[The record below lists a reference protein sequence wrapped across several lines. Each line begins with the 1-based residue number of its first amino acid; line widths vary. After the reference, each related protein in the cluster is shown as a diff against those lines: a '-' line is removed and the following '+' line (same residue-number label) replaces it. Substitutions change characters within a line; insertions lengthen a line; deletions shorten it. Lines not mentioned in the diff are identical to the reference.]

1 MSVYTK
7 LNEARFQLHTMKL
20 KKSGKNTFGSGYSY
34 FELADF
40 LVPALQVFKDVG
52 LCAVVSFTADTASMT
67 IVDTEDSSQ
76 IVITSPMG
84 SAALKACH
92 EVQNIGA
99 VETYQRRY
107 LWMAA
112 LEIVE
117 HDAIDAGTGKDEEK
131 KKEPPSEN
139 NQTTADVGREYIGH
153 LNAIEGAGNE
163 VTLKARFGAAWQW
176 ANFHPEYKDKLT
188 AAKDK
193 QKAKLE
199 QAA

>member
-131 KKEPPSEN
+131 KKNPQPPEASA
-139 NQTTADVGREYIGH
+139 ADIGREY
-153 LNAIEGAGNE
+153 
-163 VTLKARFGAAWQW
+163 AA
-176 ANFHPEYKDKLT
+176 HRT
-188 AAKDK
+188 A
-193 QKAKLE
+193 LE
-199 QAA
+199 QASDMVALQGAWKAASHWAKTYPNYLANLTEAKDTRKSTLEKAA